1 MFMFAWI
8 VVLQVA
14 WMVVSAPAW
23 GLAAAFF
30 PVVFLVVVV
39 VPFFGV
45 NLPLRFA
52 DALIR
57 RWRLQFKTDAME
69 VVKRDGLQ
77 IGTLLRR
84 FRVDPDVVRA
94 ALEQNG

>member
-30 PVVFLVVVV
+30 PVVFLVVVI
-39 VPFFGV
+39 VPFIGV

-57 RWRLQFKTDAME
+57 RWRLQFKEKAMK

-94 ALEQNG
+94 AVEQNW

>member
-30 PVVFLVVVV
+30 PVVFLVVVG

-57 RWRLQFKTDAME
+57 RWRLQFKTDAMK

-84 FRVDPDVVRA
+84 LRTDPDVVRA
-94 ALEQNG
+94 ALEQNW